1 MPLHAFA
8 YTSLA
13 AEDLQAQDIDRILAE
28 GAAFNRMA
36 GVTGVLTFDGR
47 RFVQCIEGPADG
59 VDAVQARIVNARSHA
74 QLEVLARERIA
85 VRHFPRWALAAQR
98 IEPAAS
104 TRIARARWEG
114 VQAGSVGFA
123 LLRGMWMGGQG
134 QLEPPAVL
142 LGS

>member
-28 GAAFNRMA
+28 GAAFNRRA
-36 GVTGVLTFDGR
+36 GVTGVLTFDGL

-59 VDAVQARIVNARSHA
+59 VDAVQARIVNARSHVG
-74 QLEVLARERIA
+74 LDVLARDCIET
-85 VRHFPRWALAAQR
+85 RHFPCWALAAQR
-98 IEPAAS
+98 IAPATS
-104 TRIARARWEG
+104 ERIARARWEG
-114 VQAGSVGFA
+114 FQAGSVGFA
-123 LLRGMWMGGQG
+123 LLRGVWMGGQG
-134 QLEPPAVL
+134 QLEPPAVM